1 MIMNIINNEYQK
13 TGEIDFKNEVELM
26 LFLKNNEYSI
36 EITKNHIT
44 MLKRLKIDYKITT
57 YRTWCDELQAN
68 NNGSLYYNELD
79 GYILEI

>member
-1 MIMNIINNEYQK
+1 MNIINNEYQK
-13 TGEIDFKNEVELM
+13 TGEIDFKNEDELM
-26 LFLKNNEYSI
+26 LFLKNNNYSI

-44 MLKRLKIDYKITT
+44 MLKRLKIDYNIQTCTT
-57 YRTWCDELQAN
+57 WESELKYG

>member
-1 MIMNIINNEYQK
+1 MNIINNEYQK

>member
-1 MIMNIINNEYQK
+1 MIMNIINNHFNK
-13 TGEIDFKNEVELM
+13 TGEIDFKNEEELM
-26 LFLKNNEYSI
+26 LFLRNNEYAI

-68 NNGSLYYNELD
+68 NNGSLYYSELD